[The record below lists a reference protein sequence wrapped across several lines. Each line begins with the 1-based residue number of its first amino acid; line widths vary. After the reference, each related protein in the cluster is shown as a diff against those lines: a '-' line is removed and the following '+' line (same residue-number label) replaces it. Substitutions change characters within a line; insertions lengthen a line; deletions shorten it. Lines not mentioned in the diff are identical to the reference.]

1 MTTTTTRREIFLEA
15 ASVRWGKAHCRSL
28 TFPANTANV
37 LAGLYLPI
45 NYMGDDLVE
54 VNGYV
59 WFNDMA
65 ASDPAPAGLT
75 LITPIDVASGD
86 SAAVVA
92 ASFQL
97 AINTSIDPKIVKVLS
112 VTSATAVLE
121 NKYIGAITAETD
133 PDTTGVTNTV
143 IVAGVGLDLGDTA
156 EGIELAM
163 EVSTTDI
170 NSNQK
175 GGLVLDS
182 IYQGSSASI
191 SMSLL
196 ELNKER
202 FELLVGQVTGDTVTP
217 AGGTTVTGY
226 GESRLF
232 QSLLNLGGQLILHP
246 IRLAANDRSRDVIFW
261 KSAPVPTSINYDGT
275 AAQVMAVDFVAYLD
289 TTKKTAINL
298 FLRGDWT
305 QDGLDA

>member
-1 MTTTTTRREIFLEA
+1 MTTTTTRREIYLEA

-28 TFPANTANV
+28 LFPANTANV

-45 NYMGDDLVE
+45 NYMDADLGK

-59 WFNDMA
+59 WFDDGVET
-65 ASDPAPAGLT
+65 DPAPTGLT
-75 LITPIDVASGD
+75 LISAIDVVSGD

-92 ASFQL
+92 ASFKT
-97 AINTSIDPKIVKVLS
+97 AIDALDPKVVKVLS

-133 PDTTGVTNTV
+133 PDTTGVTNTTL
-143 IVAGVGLDLGDTA
+143 VAGVGLDLGDTA

-196 ELNKER
+196 ELNEER

-217 AGGTTVTGY
+217 ASGTTVTGY